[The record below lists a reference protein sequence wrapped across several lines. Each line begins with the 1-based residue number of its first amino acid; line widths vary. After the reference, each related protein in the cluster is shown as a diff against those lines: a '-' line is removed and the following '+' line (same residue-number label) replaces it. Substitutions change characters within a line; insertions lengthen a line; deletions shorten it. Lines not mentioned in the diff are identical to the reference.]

1 MSWPRPRM
9 AMADGKIK
17 NYLPSSMKHA
27 QQEEDDG
34 GDSDG
39 SSYSSSGESSSSSG
53 GDDEKEHAPIKHA
66 QHHLNTSTA
75 DDDDDDNMS
84 QEKTLVKKWT
94 LHIPIG
100 LGLCP
105 WAAKSHNQGNLRYVT
120 CSAETPQDVAVCV
133 QHEIQ
138 RLVRTENHNH
148 HFDDDGV
155 PPPPWSTTLVVCP
168 YVKEWNESFATFDRF
183 VSHGVWDRFEQGD
196 NDDTNIISSSEEI
209 TLVAFH
215 PNFLRWHGLPDNI
228 TVGSVVQ
235 SHYGIIGKKSVET
248 APATIVETCN
258 KAFGMRRVKVLFH
271 DEETT
276 DGTAC
281 NARRQEQY
289 VPTDW
294 ISKHASY
301 DHENEERTNKDTK
314 SGSVASVPSQRG
326 PALPDNAMHQAP
338 YPTIHIIKNTDLA
351 SLSIRDISRVKRKN
365 AHHMMKLG
373 WDGVEKKLSLMSTY
387 KS

>member
-1 MSWPRPRM
+1 MVPP
-9 AMADGKIK
+9 
-17 NYLPSSMKHA
+17 MKHA
-27 QQEEDDG
+27 QEDG
-34 GDSDG
+34 GDDSDG
-39 SSYSSSGESSSSSG
+39 SRSYSRSYSSSSDESSSG
-53 GDDEKEHAPIKHA
+53 EKEHAPIKHA
-66 QHHLNTSTA
+66 QNLINTST
-75 DDDDDDNMS
+75 DDDDVSPEQN
-84 QEKTLVKKWT
+84 QVKKWT

-120 CSAETPQDVAVCV
+120 CRAESPQDVALCV
-133 QHEIQ
+133 QREIQ
-138 RLVRTENHNH
+138 RLVCIIHNY
-148 HFDDDGV
+148 DGV

-168 YVKEWNESFATFDRF
+168 HVKEWNESFPTFDRF
-183 VSHGVWDRFEQGD
+183 VSHDIWDRFEQDD
-196 NDDTNIISSSEEI
+196 NDEKNTTSTSDEI

-215 PNFLRWHGLPDNI
+215 PHFLRWHGLPDNI

-235 SHYGIIGKKSVET
+235 SYYGIIGKKSVET

-258 KAFGMRRVKVLFH
+258 KAFGMRRVKVRFH

-276 DGTAC
+276 NDGVAC

-294 ISKHASY
+294 ISIHSNY
-301 DHENEERTNKDTK
+301 NHEGDERGNND
-314 SGSVASVPSQRG
+314 SDFGSQRG

-373 WDGVEKKLSLMSTY
+373 WDGVEKKLSSMSTH
-387 KS
+387 K